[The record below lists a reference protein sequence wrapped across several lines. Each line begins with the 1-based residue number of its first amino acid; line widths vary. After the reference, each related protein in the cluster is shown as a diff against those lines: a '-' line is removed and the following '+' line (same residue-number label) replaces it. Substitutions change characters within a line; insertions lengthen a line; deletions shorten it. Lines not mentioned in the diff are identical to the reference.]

1 MKITYKEL
9 RKWLDD
15 MTPKQLSM
23 PVMVYAG
30 DIDDAMLVFGVC
42 TNSKD
47 EMGQS
52 LDGLEKTQPLMLI

>member
-1 MKITYKEL
+1 MNMTYAQLQE
-9 RKWLDD
+9 WLSD
-15 MTPKQLSM
+15 MTAKQLAM

-30 DIDDAMLVFGVC
+30 DIDDAMPVFGVC

-52 LDGLEKTQPLMLI
+52 LDGLKKTQPLMLI